1 MGNLKSFA
9 LYISILILIVIVAGC
24 GKGNE
29 TKEDSKE
36 IQIKKSFAKTL
47 DMYPIKN
54 LEDLYDKE
62 GYRDGEFKK
71 GDKGTWVISSVMVKQ
86 PKGEIMKSRG
96 MYLFLNRNTRTAK
109 GYFIV
114 DETSNDTLKKT
125 EDKEKRYPVKMVNN
139 KIVPIDPINDKG
151 VKKEIENFKFFSQY
165 GDFKGLKNYQNGDYS
180 YNSEAPTYSAKFQLS
195 NDDYNVKQ
203 LRKMYDIQT
212 KKGPKLLLKGSG
224 DLKGSSV
231 GYKEIEFIFI
241 ENKKENIYFSDGL
254 NLIPSD

>member
-114 DETSNDTLKKT
+114 DETSNDTLK
-125 EDKEKRYPVKMVNN
+125 RQR
-139 KIVPIDPINDKG
+139 I
-151 VKKEIENFKFFSQY
+151 KK
-165 GDFKGLKNYQNGDYS
+165 
-180 YNSEAPTYSAKFQLS
+180 
-195 NDDYNVKQ
+195 NV
-203 LRKMYDIQT
+203 IQ
-212 KKGPKLLLKGSG
+212 
-224 DLKGSSV
+224 
-231 GYKEIEFIFI
+231 
-241 ENKKENIYFSDGL
+241 
-254 NLIPSD
+254 